1 MVLRRFKKNGKD
13 NDKGNK
19 AEPGDTSSDTKAQQP
34 KLLII
39 EDDPEQMELLTSF
52 ALNEMQKLLGDQ
64 STTEQQ
70 KEKIKSIKIIPTT
83 NIESLQKILSLY
95 KNIFWVLMDCN
106 IPDTK
111 GGKPHDQLIKTNHAI
126 TGRHKSVDLIID
138 NLPGTPITMIST
150 LNRFEKIVHKYYVKK
165 DNLDINFI
173 SKSDQ
178 EMIKRNA
185 AYYLRQYLKNK

>member
-13 NDKGNK
+13 NNKGNK
-19 AEPGDTSSDTKAQQP
+19 VSPSDTKVEQP

-39 EDDPEQMELLTSF
+39 EDDPEQMELLVSF
-52 ALNEMQKLLGDQ
+52 ASSEMQKRLDDQ

-70 KEKIKSIKIIPTT
+70 KEKVKSIRIIPTT

-111 GGKPHDQLIKTNHAI
+111 GGEPHDQLIKINHAI

-150 LNRFEKIVHKYYVKK
+150 LNRFEKL
-165 DNLDINFI
+165 N
-173 SKSDQ
+173 KSIEEGAEQ
-178 EMIKRNA
+178 GLNEAK
-185 AYYLRQYLKNK
+185 